1 MKNFLCVIFTLVCA
15 VLPSCSRSEYT
26 DTVKCADLGKQMT
39 DTLEDGQEYLEFD
52 STHRDFYFEDSD
64 EYDDCYLM
72 YSSDTNDINEIG
84 VFHASSDERAED
96 MLEDCR
102 DYIEDMKEN
111 SRAFIASYAP
121 EQLPKLDSATVRRF
135 GNYVIYT
142 VLPEDKA
149 EAVFQRI
156 EESLRK

>member
-1 MKNFLCVIFTLVCA
+1 MKRFLCIILTLVFSLLA
-15 VLPSCSRSEYT
+15 SCSRSEYT
-26 DTVKCADLGKQMT
+26 DNVKCADVGKQVT
-39 DTLEDGQEYLEFD
+39 DSLEDGQEYLEFD
-52 STHRDFYFEDSD
+52 NSHRDFYFEDSD
-64 EYDDCYLM
+64 EYDDCYLV

-84 VFHASSDERAED
+84 VFHAPSDERAED

-111 SRAFIASYAP
+111 SRVFIASYAP
-121 EQLPKLDSATVRRF
+121 EELPKLDSATARRF
-135 GNYVIYT
+135 GNYVVYT

-149 EAVFQRI
+149 EAVFQKI